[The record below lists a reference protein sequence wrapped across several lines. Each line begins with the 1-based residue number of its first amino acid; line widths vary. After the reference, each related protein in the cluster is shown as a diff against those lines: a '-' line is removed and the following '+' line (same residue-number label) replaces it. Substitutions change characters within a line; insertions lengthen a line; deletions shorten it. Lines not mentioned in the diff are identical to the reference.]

1 MSPKLSWIIYVA
13 WRIRTC
19 RTENQSF
26 VHHNSIKKYKIHNY
40 TFLLF
45 KCIVWMCAMRIYA
58 RTKNAIALCNSV
70 AMAQLFDFVN
80 VSCLTSF
87 FFSFSMHCILN
98 VLYFCVTCPF
108 CSFVN
113 SNISFIIIFLH
124 SHSHSHTVRYSSF
137 SGSVFVFLLGW
148 WRTNPSVSFRMYH
161 EHRFRLDT
169 LCAYVF
175 MLISI
180 RRTNNAK

>member
-45 KCIVWMCAMRIYA
+45 KCIVWMCVMRIYA
-58 RTKNAIALCNSV
+58 RAKNAIALCNSV

-113 SNISFIIIFLH
+113 SNISFIIIFFAFAFALAH
-124 SHSHSHTVRYSSF
+124 SSL
-137 SGSVFVFLLGW
+137 FVIFRQRFCFLVGLMKNQPFGLLS
-148 WRTNPSVSFRMYH
+148 NVSW
-161 EHRFRLDT
+161 T
-169 LCAYVF
+169 
-175 MLISI
+175 
-180 RRTNNAK
+180 